1 MEGGGTTAIH
11 LAAKN
16 SCSNRVH
23 CSVLWNDQPDPTTVL
38 DVLTGLAP
46 LDVAEPVDY
55 KTG

>member
-1 MEGGGTTAIH
+1 MEDGGTTAIH

-16 SCSNRVH
+16 CCSNRVR
-23 CSVLWNDQPDPTTVL
+23 CSVLWNGHPDPTTVL

-46 LDVAEPVDY
+46 LDVPEPLDY